1 MNPPQ
6 VSSEDDDLLSMAP
19 NQGSMTTTMLHG
31 GGPTNN
37 QPAPPVPSDTD
48 GDFLDRKSTASSSA
62 STVTSSAKSSV
73 VLAAKPRVALPK
85 PVATSTPNAHAHSS
99 KRLLP
104 EKPRL
109 QLSSPLLAPKLKE
122 LQQQLEVPKPGNPD
136 SDLDSISTT
145 SASYVVNH
153 SDLDSF
159 VIEDQQQQQ
168 QNSEQRQHEMQH
180 QQQVGLQRLRVLQ
193 FDAVCPSRVYVLLL
207 QSVLITI

>member
-1 MNPPQ
+1 M
-6 VSSEDDDLLSMAP
+6 SSEDDDLLSMAP
-19 NQGSMTTTMLHG
+19 NQGSMTTTMLQ
-31 GGPTNN
+31 GGPANN
-37 QPAPPVPSDTD
+37 QAAPPPVPSDTD

-62 STVTSSAKSSV
+62 STVTSKSSV
-73 VLAAKPRVALPK
+73 VLAASAKPRVALPK

-122 LQQQLEVPKPGNPD
+122 LQQQLEVPQKPGNPD

-168 QNSEQRQHEMQH
+168 QQQQQNPEQRQHEMQH
-180 QQQVGLQRLRVLQ
+180 QQQVGLRDAKGFYSLMLSVRLE
-193 FDAVCPSRVYVLLL
+193 FMCCCSSPS
-207 QSVLITI
+207 

>member
-1 MNPPQ
+1 MNWLQ

-19 NQGSMTTTMLHG
+19 NQGSMTNTMLHG
-31 GGPTNN
+31 TNN
-37 QPAPPVPSDTD
+37 QGPLPIPSDTD
-48 GDFLDRKSTASSSA
+48 GDFLDRKSTASTA
-62 STVTSSAKSSV
+62 SAKSV
-73 VLAAKPRVALPK
+73 ILAKPRAVSK
-85 PVATSTPNAHAHSS
+85 PMATSTPNAHAQS

-104 EKPRL
+104 EKPKL

-122 LQQQLEVPKPGNPD
+122 LQSPGTTQRSGNNAID

-168 QNSEQRQHEMQH
+168 NPEQRQHEMQH
-180 QQQVGLQRLRVLQ
+180 QQVSLRKRGLQFQCR
-193 FDAVCPSRVYVLLL
+193 PSRICFCRIDVRLDYNLRFEIGYAARLWN
-207 QSVLITI
+207 S

>member
-1 MNPPQ
+1 
-6 VSSEDDDLLSMAP
+6 MAP
-19 NQGSMTTTMLHG
+19 NQGSMTTTMLQ

-37 QPAPPVPSDTD
+37 QLPVAPPVPSDTD

-73 VLAAKPRVALPK
+73 VLAAAKPRIALPK
-85 PVATSTPNAHAHSS
+85 PVATSTPNAHAS

-168 QNSEQRQHEMQH
+168 QQNPEQRQHEMQH
-180 QQQVGLQRLRVLQ
+180 QQVGFAPKGFTV
-193 FDAVCPSRVYVLLL
+193 
-207 QSVLITI
+207 

>member
-1 MNPPQ
+1 M
-6 VSSEDDDLLSMAP
+6 SSEDDDLLSMAP
-19 NQGSMTTTMLHG
+19 NQGSMTTTMLQG
-31 GGPTNN
+31 GGPANN
-37 QPAPPVPSDTD
+37 QAAPPVPSDTD
-48 GDFLDRKSTASSSA
+48 GDFLDRKSTASSVA

-73 VLAAKPRVALPK
+73 VLAASKPRIALPK